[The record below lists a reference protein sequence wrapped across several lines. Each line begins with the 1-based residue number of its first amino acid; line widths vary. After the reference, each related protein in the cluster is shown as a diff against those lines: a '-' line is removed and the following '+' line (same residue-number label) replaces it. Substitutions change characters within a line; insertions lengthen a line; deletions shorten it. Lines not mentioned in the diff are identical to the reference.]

1 MKIKIKTLFI
11 SDVHLGNP
19 NSQPKKLLRVF
30 EEYEFENLF
39 ILGDFIDL
47 TYMKRNSSKWNNNH
61 FKVIQKIIKYSKQGI
76 NITYLI
82 GNHDIFIK
90 DVLNNGELDLG
101 NIKICEVVKYN
112 TTKGRKI
119 LLVHGDCFDGFIKI
133 HPFLYR
139 LGDSS
144 YELSIKLN
152 KVLNWFREKLGLPY
166 WSLSGYLKTKVKN
179 VTMFLNQYE
188 KLAKDLIKNND
199 CESLMMGHTHC
210 PTIEENYYNT
220 GDFCESCSY
229 MIERL
234 DGDINL
240 LYVR

>member
-1 MKIKIKTLFI
+1 MKIKSLFI

-19 NSQPKKLLRVF
+19 NSQPKKLIEVF
-30 EEYEFENLF
+30 KKYEFENLF

-47 TYMKRNSSKWNNNH
+47 TYMKRKKPKWDNNH
-61 FKVIQKIIKYSKQGI
+61 FKVIQKIINYSKQGV

-90 DVLNNGELDLG
+90 EVIHKGDLDLG
-101 NIKICEVVKYN
+101 NIKITDMIKYK
-112 TTKGRKI
+112 TIKDEKI
-119 LLVHGDCFDGFIKI
+119 LMVHGDCFDGFIKI
-133 HPFLYR
+133 HPILYR

-144 YELSIKLN
+144 YELSIRIN
-152 KVLNWFREKLGLPY
+152 KILNWFREKLGMSY

-179 VTMFLNQYE
+179 ITMFLNQYE
-188 KLAKDLIKNND
+188 KLAKDLTKNNN
-199 CESLMMGHTHC
+199 CESLMMGHTHF
-210 PTIEENYYNT
+210 PIIKENYYNT

-229 MIERL
+229 MIENL
-234 DGDINL
+234 QGDIKL